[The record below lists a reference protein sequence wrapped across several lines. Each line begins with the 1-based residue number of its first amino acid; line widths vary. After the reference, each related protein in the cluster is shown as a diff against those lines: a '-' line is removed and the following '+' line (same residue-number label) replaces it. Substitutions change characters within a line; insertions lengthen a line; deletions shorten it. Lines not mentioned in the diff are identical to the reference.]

1 MEFKR
6 RAVAFMAVAFLFP
19 VKSFAET
26 AKVGDIAW
34 GFRTD
39 KKLND
44 MTNLWE
50 PKNVGVLDKNTG
62 ITHVT
67 EVTKVAC
74 VIDSCFYRT
83 EYKGIRG
90 KKEEMHVFN
99 TEDIAPKNSGN
110 KKNNIG
116 DKDVEENAK
125 KIGVEKEKLR
135 KALEDENEYQR
146 LLREIQVKKAEQLRK
161 EQLEKEKN
169 KNSGKTGGNGN
180 KKIEK
185 IYVNEKTGAISD
197 TFEGACTGKHRNGWP
212 VRFIKGSDGE
222 KGFCQVYDPDPDPNF
237 VDGRPL
243 GSAAISEERVTRQEG
258 DCAMGSNK
266 TFGKN
271 NDGTFSVVCT
281 YKHKPNEESPS
292 VASTSNSSSN
302 TSSPDSSRHNS
313 WGGAS
318 AGGGN
323 APGGGSSGASTAGG
337 STSPGNSETG
347 GGLSGVNSNNGSSSN
362 SVSSG
367 NSNNSSGSGTG
378 SGNGEGNGENEGD
391 FQGIPKYGEPDW
403 GNLKSDGGFGNFS
416 PSNAFSTGGS
426 CMADVQLDMG
436 EFGNH
441 TLPMSFLCQVLEK
454 LRYVFISMA
463 YLYSAILVFKT
474 VNSLKG

>member
-1 MEFKR
+1 MKFKR
-6 RAVAFMAVAFLFP
+6 IAVASLLSAFFISN
-19 VKSFAET
+19 SFADSEFNIDDGT
-26 AKVGDIAW
+26 YGIKFVS
-34 GFRTD
+34 RD
-39 KKLND
+39 KKTFNYLND
-44 MTNLWE
+44 KPSGEVLYLRNL
-50 PKNVGVLDKNTG
+50 KTG
-62 ITHVT
+62 EISSSVHKIGCFYTHCLVYKK
-67 EVTKVAC
+67 KVAESNKPKENMKI
-74 VIDSCFYRT
+74 VDISGSELRDPDQKDADELGMT
-83 EYKGIRG
+83 LADYKKMI
-90 KKEEMHVFN
+90 KEDN
-99 TEDIAPKNSGN
+99 DYGRIW
-110 KKNNIG
+110 
-116 DKDVEENAK
+116 
-125 KIGVEKEKLR
+125 
-135 KALEDENEYQR
+135 Q
-146 LLREIQVKKAEQLRK
+146 EIQLKKAEQLRK

-185 IYVNEKTGAISD
+185 IYVNSDTGAISD
-197 TFEGACTGKHRNGWP
+197 TFEGACTGKHRYGWP
-212 VRFIKGSDGE
+212 VRLLKGSDGE
-222 KGFCQVYDPDPDPNF
+222 RDFCQVYDPSTYG
-237 VDGRPL
+237 GRAL
-243 GSAAISEERVTRQEG
+243 GTAPIYEERVTRQDG
-258 DCAMGSNK
+258 DCGMGSNK

-281 YKHKPNEESPS
+281 HKHKPNEESPS

-313 WGGAS
+313 SSVGGGAS

-367 NSNNSSGSGTG
+367 NSNNSSGSGTSSG
-378 SGNGEGNGENEGD
+378 SGEGNADNEGD
-391 FQGIPKYGEPDW
+391 FKGIPKYGEPDW